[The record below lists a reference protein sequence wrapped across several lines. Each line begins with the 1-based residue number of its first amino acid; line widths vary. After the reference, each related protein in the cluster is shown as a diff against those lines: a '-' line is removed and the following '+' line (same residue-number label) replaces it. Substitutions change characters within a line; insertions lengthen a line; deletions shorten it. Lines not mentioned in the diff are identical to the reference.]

1 MAKKPRKDEDTE
13 AEAGGE
19 GEAGAADGASKK
31 KKLIL
36 FGAIGAVVLVLA
48 GGGAWF
54 FLFSGGEEA
63 DAETAAAEQPIV
75 PAAFVE
81 VPQMTVNLAPEQD
94 DERPRYLRF
103 TVRLEVAQAEA
114 VPEIEPLMPRIQDA
128 FQTYVRELRPSDLQ
142 GSAGVYRLREE
153 LLRRVNIAV
162 HPARVDAVLFGEVV
176 VQ

>member
-1 MAKKPRKDEDTE
+1 MAKKPRKGEDTE
-13 AEAGGE
+13 AEGGE
-19 GEAGAADGASKK
+19 GEGQAVEGASKK

-36 FGAIGAVVLVLA
+36 FGAAGALVLALA

-54 FLFSGGEEA
+54 FLGSSGEE
-63 DAETAAAEQPIV
+63 DVETAAASEPAR

-81 VPQMTVNLAPEQD
+81 VPQMTVNLAPEPE
-94 DERPRYLRF
+94 DERPRFLRF

-114 VPEIEPLMPRIQDA
+114 VPVIEPLMPRIQDA
-128 FQTYVRELRPSDLQ
+128 FQTYVRELRPSDLH
-142 GSAGVYRLREE
+142 GSIGVYRLREE

-162 HPARVDAVLFGEVV
+162 HPAKVDAVLFGEVV